1 MSRTPRT
8 AVTATMIAAL
18 AGLSAACSHSAHH
31 SSASSALETSAGA
44 SSALG
49 SRAPSP
55 AASSSAA
62 SAPGSAAAGSAAA
75 NSAAA
80 TAAASTKAA
89 PTTKASTTAS
99 AKPSPVKTLGPVK
112 PTPTPQP
119 TVTARAPQPPV
130 GGTASGSDV
139 LAGTSC
145 QIFPADNYWHA
156 DVRSLPV
163 DSHSAAWMSAMGSAT
178 RKLHPDFGPSGG
190 AMPYGIPITIA
201 KAGHARVPVAF
212 QYADESDTLAYPLGA
227 DTLIEGG
234 ANSGGDQ
241 HAIVVTADTCELFET
256 WDTSNTASGWT
267 AGSGAHWL
275 LSSDALRP
283 NTWTSADAA
292 GLPILPGLLR
302 WSEVAAGHVNHAI
315 RFTTNTTDDSY
326 LWPARHAASSNHNAN
341 LPPMGARF
349 RLKSTFSLAG
359 YSAQAQVVLRAM
371 QTYGLVLADNG
382 SPWYFQGDASTGWPD
397 ALIESLKTIPA
408 NAFEAVNTS
417 GLEITANSGAA
428 R

>member
-1 MSRTPRT
+1 VTTTPGAKGAT
-8 AVTATMIAAL
+8 PSATKSTPKPATAT
-18 AGLSAACSHSAHH
+18 
-31 SSASSALETSAGA
+31 
-44 SSALG
+44 
-49 SRAPSP
+49 
-55 AASSSAA
+55 
-62 SAPGSAAAGSAAA
+62 
-75 NSAAA
+75 
-80 TAAASTKAA
+80 
-89 PTTKASTTAS
+89 PT
-99 AKPSPVKTLGPVK
+99 PPK
-112 PTPTPQP
+112 PTPVPK
-119 TVTARAPQPPV
+119 PPVV

-139 LAGTSC
+139 LEGTSC

-156 DVRSLPV
+156 DIRSLPV
-163 DSHSAAWMSAMGSAT
+163 NSHSAQWMSAMGSAT
-178 RKLHPDFGPSGG
+178 RNLHPDFGPSDG
-190 AMPYGIPITIA
+190 AQAVPYGIPITIA
-201 KAGHARVPVAF
+201 KAGHARVPVTF
-212 QYADESDTLAYPLGA
+212 QYADESDKLAYPLGA

-256 WDTSNTASGWT
+256 WDTSNTTSGWT
-267 AGSGAHWL
+267 AGSGAHWV

-302 WSEVAAGHVNHAI
+302 YAEVASGHVDHAI

-349 RLKSTFSLAG
+349 RLKSTFNIATF
-359 YSAQAQVVLRAM
+359 SAQAQVVLRAM

-397 ALIESLKTIPA
+397 VLIEQLKNIPA
-408 NAFEAVNTS
+408 NAFEAVDTS
-417 GLEITANSGAA
+417 GLEISANSGAA